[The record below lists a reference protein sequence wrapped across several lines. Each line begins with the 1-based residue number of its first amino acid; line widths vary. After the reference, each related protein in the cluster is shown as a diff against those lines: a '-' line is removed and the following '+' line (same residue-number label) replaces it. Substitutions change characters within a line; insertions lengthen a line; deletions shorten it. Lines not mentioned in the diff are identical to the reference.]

1 MSGHGC
7 ANDMCA
13 SARGAGAVSKEK
25 PVQIAGDVV
34 TLTPAAA
41 EKVKELMKREG
52 KKDMGLRVAVQPGG
66 CAGYTYGL
74 MFDEKSDDEDV
85 VIKAHGVKVFVV
97 KAHAPILQG
106 TVIDYVDSL
115 QGAGFTMK
123 NPNVTEGCGCG
134 HSFGV

>member
-1 MSGHGC
+1 MGGHEC
-7 ANDMCA
+7 ANDTCA

-25 PVQIAGDVV
+25 PIKITGEVV
-34 TLTPAAA
+34 TLTEAAA
-41 EKVKELMKREG
+41 AKVKELMTREG
-52 KKDMGLRVAVQPGG
+52 KGSAGLRVAIQSGG

-74 MFDEKSDDEDV
+74 MFDEKSDDGDV
-85 VIKAHGVKVFVV
+85 VINAHGVKVFVE
-97 KAHAPILQG
+97 KQHARVLHG